1 MKNKIK
7 GNIVTDE
14 NSFYGEIEFN
24 DEIIN
29 ITKVSKIK
37 ENENWILPGF
47 IDLHVHGGGGSD
59 IMEGELAIRNMLTCH
74 AKNGT
79 TSLLATTLTDTPEKL
94 NNIFQ
99 SIASVMNAPARG
111 EAQIIGVHLEGPFI
125 SPDKLGA
132 QPAFSRAFDLEEV
145 LSLHEIAPIKIITL
159 APESNISDSEVVAL
173 KKKNILLQIGHSNAD
188 YETSKE
194 FIENKADSV
203 THVFNAMSG
212 FHHRAPGLTGASL
225 AHAQCAEL
233 IPDLLHV
240 HPGAIKVALR
250 SIPKLYFVTDATAAC
265 GMPDGTYRLG
275 THEVHK
281 CGNGIRLADGT
292 LAGSSLTMIQ
302 ALKNILS
309 LDLSIVES
317 SKRLSYIQAHLLGA
331 SDRGCLKIGNRADI
345 LVIDDS
351 YDLLD
356 VYLQGRSL

>member
-1 MKNKIK
+1 MKIK
-7 GNIVTDE
+7 GNIVTGE
-14 NSFYGEIEFN
+14 SSFYGEIEFN
-24 DEIIN
+24 DEILN
-29 ITKVSKIK
+29 ISKVSKIK
-37 ENENWILPGF
+37 ENESWILPGF
-47 IDLHVHGGGGSD
+47 IDLHVHGGGGCD
-59 IMEGELAIRNMLTCH
+59 IMEGESAIRTMLTCH

-94 NNIFQ
+94 KNIFHA
-99 SIASVMNAPARG
+99 IASVMKTPTKA
-111 EAQIIGVHLEGPFI
+111 EAKILGVHLEGPFI

-132 QPAFSRAFDLEEV
+132 QPAFSRAFNLEEV

-159 APESNISDSEVVAL
+159 APESNISQSEVQVL
-173 KKKNILLQIGHSNAD
+173 KKRDILIQIGHSNAD

-194 FIENKADSV
+194 FLEKKADSV

-275 THEVHK
+275 THDVHK

-309 LDLSIVES
+309 LDLSMVES
-317 SKRLSYIQAHLLGA
+317 SKRLSQIQADLLGA
-331 SDRGCLKIGNRADI
+331 NDRGCLKVGRRADI
-345 LVIDDS
+345 LVLDKHF
-351 YDLLD
+351 DLLD